1 MCMSKNNE
9 IIDNISNFSHA
20 YLIKTN
26 NLKEAYPI
34 VCDLA
39 KKIICETNDE
49 LLYTNK
55 EIESLIDDNNFDD
68 FYVVNPDTLVIKV
81 EELNNLLDYFET
93 KSVRNNGRRVYVIYG
108 IERLKN
114 DISNKL
120 LKFIEEPE
128 NDIYG
133 LIMTENIDLVLPT
146 IISRCQLLTFNFDV
160 NYDKEIIKN
169 MKGFLRCFLVNKIDT
184 IAYYDKYFGIYEG
197 DRGKYIECFS
207 IIELLLSTYL
217 NKYYELEID
226 DELYLKELSTIDVN
240 KIIKM
245 LEITTNLK
253 KLINNNINLNLLLDR
268 YIIEMERGDTNA

>member
-1 MCMSKNNE
+1 MEKNKE

-26 NLKEAYPI
+26 SLKEAYPL

-49 LLYTNK
+49 LLYSNK
-55 EIESLIDDNNFDD
+55 EIESLIDENNFDD
-68 FYVVNPDTLVIKV
+68 FYVVNPDTLIIKV
-81 EELNNLLDYFET
+81 EELNKLLEYFET

-128 NDIYG
+128 KDIYSI
-133 LIMTENIDLVLPT
+133 IMTENIDLVLPT

-160 NYDKEIIKN
+160 NYQNEDICN
-169 MKGFLRCFLVNKIDT
+169 MKEFLKCFISNRIDT
-184 IAYYDKYFGIYEG
+184 IAYYDKYFSIYEG
-197 DRGKYIECFS
+197 DRSKYINCFS
-207 IIELLLSTYL
+207 IIEMILSTYL
-217 NKYYELEID
+217 NNIYNVKID
-226 DELYLKELSTIDVN
+226 DNYYLEELSKFDVN
-240 KIIKM
+240 KVIKM
-245 LEITTNLK
+245 LEITSNLK
-253 KLINNNINLNLLLDR
+253 KLINNNINLNLLIDR
-268 YIIEMERGDTNA
+268 YIIEMERGD

>member
-1 MCMSKNNE
+1 MSKSNE
-9 IIDNISNFSHA
+9 IIDSISNFSHA

-26 NLKEAYPI
+26 NMKEAYPL

-39 KKIICETNDE
+39 KKIICENNDE
-49 LLYTNK
+49 LLYSNK
-55 EIESLIDDNNFDD
+55 EISALIDENNFDD
-68 FYVVNPDTLVIKV
+68 FYVFNPDTLVIKV
-81 EELNNLLDYFET
+81 EELNNLLEYFET

-133 LIMTENIDLVLPT
+133 IIMTENIDLVLPT
-146 IISRCQLLTFNFDV
+146 IISRCQILTFNFDV
-160 NYDKEIIKN
+160 LYDKEDINN
-169 MKGFLRCFLVNKIDT
+169 MKEFIKCFLKNKIDT
-184 IAYYDKYFGIYEG
+184 IAYSDEYFGIYEG
-197 DRGKYIECFS
+197 DRSKYINCFS

-217 NKYYELEID
+217 NKYYELDID
-226 DELYLKELSTIDVN
+226 NDLYIEELSTINVD
-240 KIIKM
+240 KTIKM
-245 LEITTNLK
+245 LGITSNLK
-253 KLINNNINLNLLLDR
+253 KLINNNINLNLLIDR

>member
-1 MCMSKNNE
+1 MKKNKE
-9 IIDNISNFSHA
+9 IINNISNFSHA

-26 NLKEAYPI
+26 SLNDAYPL

-49 LLYTNK
+49 LLYSNK

-68 FYVVNPDTLVIKV
+68 FYVVNPDTLIIKV
-81 EELNNLLDYFET
+81 EELNKLLDYFET

-133 LIMTENIDLVLPT
+133 IIMTENVDLVLPT
-146 IISRCQLLTFNFDV
+146 IISRCQMLTFTFDI
-160 NYDKEIIKN
+160 NYQIDDINN
-169 MKGFLRCFLVNKIDT
+169 MKDFLKCFINKKLDT
-184 IAYYDKYFGIYEG
+184 IAYYDEYFNIYEG
-197 DRGKYIECFS
+197 DRSKYINCFS
-207 IIELLLSTYL
+207 IIEMILSTYL
-217 NKYYELEID
+217 NKIYNVSID
-226 DELYLKELSTIDVN
+226 DNYYLEELSTFDVN
-240 KIIKM
+240 KIVKM
-245 LEITTNLK
+245 LEITSDLK
-253 KLINNNINLNLLLDR
+253 KLINNNINLNLLIDR
-268 YIIEMERGDTNA
+268 YIIEMERGDINA

>member
-1 MCMSKNNE
+1 MSKNNE

>member
-1 MCMSKNNE
+1 MSKNNE

-26 NLKEAYPI
+26 NLKETYPI

-55 EIESLIDDNNFDD
+55 EIESLIEENNFDD

-81 EELNNLLDYFET
+81 EELNKLLDYFET

-146 IISRCQLLTFNFDV
+146 IISRCQLLTFSFDV
-160 NYDKEIIKN
+160 SYDKEIIGN
-169 MKGFLRCFLVNKIDT
+169 MKEFLKCFINNKINT
-184 IAYYDKYFGIYEG
+184 IAYYDNYFGIYEG

-217 NKYYELEID
+217 NKYYDLEID
-226 DELYLKELSTIDVN
+226 DEFYLRELSTIDVN

>member
-1 MCMSKNNE
+1 MSKSNE

-26 NLKEAYPI
+26 NMKEAYPI

-39 KKIICETNDE
+39 KKIICENNDE
-49 LLYTNK
+49 LLYSNK
-55 EIESLIDDNNFDD
+55 EVSSLIDENNFDD

-81 EELNNLLDYFET
+81 EELNKLLEYFET

-133 LIMTENIDLVLPT
+133 IIMTENIDLVLPT
-146 IISRCQLLTFNFDV
+146 IISRCQMITL
-160 NYDKEIIKN
+160 NYDVSFDKVDINN
-169 MKGFLRCFLVNKIDT
+169 MKEFIKCFLKNRIDT
-184 IAYYDKYFGIYEG
+184 VAYYDNYFDIYEG
-197 DRGKYIECFS
+197 DRSKYINCFS
-207 IIELLLSTYL
+207 IIELLLSTYI
-217 NKYYELEID
+217 NKYYELDID
-226 DELYLKELSTIDVN
+226 NDLYIEELSTIDVN

-245 LEITTNLK
+245 LEITSNLK
-253 KLINNNINLNLLLDR
+253 KLINNNINLNLLIDR

>member
-1 MCMSKNNE
+1 MSKNNE

-26 NLKEAYPI
+26 NLKEAYPL

-39 KKIICETNDE
+39 KKIICENNDE
-49 LLYTNK
+49 LLYSNN
-55 EIESLIDDNNFDD
+55 EIASLIDENNFDD

-81 EELNNLLDYFET
+81 EELNKLLEYFET

-133 LIMTENIDLVLPT
+133 IIMTENIDLVLPT
-146 IISRCQLLTFNFDV
+146 IISRCQMLTFSFDV
-160 NYDKEIIKN
+160 SYDKEDINNMKEFLKCFIKN
-169 MKGFLRCFLVNKIDT
+169 GIDT
-184 IAYYDKYFGIYEG
+184 IAYYDKFFSIYEG
-197 DRGKYIECFS
+197 DRSKYINCFS
-207 IIELLLSTYL
+207 IIELLLSTYI
-217 NKYYELEID
+217 NEYYNLTIAD
-226 DELYLKELSTIDVN
+226 NLYLKELSKFDVN
-240 KIIKM
+240 KIVKM
-245 LEITTNLK
+245 LEITSNLK
-253 KLINNNINLNLLLDR
+253 KLINNNINLNLLIDR

>member
-1 MCMSKNNE
+1 MEKNKE
-9 IIDNISNFSHA
+9 IINNISNFSHA

-26 NLKEAYPI
+26 NLKESYPL

-49 LLYTNK
+49 LLYSNI

-68 FYVVNPDTLVIKV
+68 FYVVNPETLTIKV

-133 LIMTENIDLVLPT
+133 IIMTENVDLVLPT
-146 IISRCQLLTFNFDV
+146 IISRCQMLTFTFDISYQIDDI
-160 NYDKEIIKN
+160 NN
-169 MKGFLRCFLVNKIDT
+169 MKEFFKCFISYKLDT
-184 IAYYDKYFGIYEG
+184 IAYYDKYFNIYDG
-197 DRGKYIECFS
+197 DRSKYINCFL
-207 IIELLLSTYL
+207 IIEMILSTYL
-217 NKYYELEID
+217 NKVNNVNID
-226 DELYLKELSTIDVN
+226 DNYYLEELSTFDVN
-240 KIIKM
+240 KIVKM
-245 LEITTNLK
+245 LEITSDLK
-253 KLINNNINLNLLLDR
+253 KLINNNINLNLLIDR
-268 YIIEMERGDTNA
+268 YIIEMERGDINA

>member
-1 MCMSKNNE
+1 MEKDNE

-26 NLKEAYPI
+26 NLKEAYPLI
-34 VCDLA
+34 CNLA
-39 KKIICETNDE
+39 KRIICENNDG
-49 LLYTNK
+49 LLYSNK
-55 EIESLIDDNNFDD
+55 EIESLINENNFDD
-68 FYVVNPDTLVIKV
+68 FYVVNPDTLIIKV
-81 EELNNLLDYFET
+81 EELNKLLEYFET
-93 KSVRNNGRRVYVIYG
+93 KSVRNGGRRVYVIYG

-114 DISNKL
+114 DTSNKL

-128 NDIYG
+128 NDIYA

-146 IISRCQLLTFNFDV
+146 IISRCQLLTFNFEV
-160 NYDKEIIKN
+160 SYDIEDINN
-169 MKGFLRCFLVNKIDT
+169 MKEFIKCLLNYKIDT
-184 IAYYDKYFGIYEG
+184 IAYYDNYFGICEG
-197 DRGKYIECFS
+197 DRSKYIKFFS

-217 NKYYELEID
+217 NRYYELDID
-226 DELYLKELSTIDVN
+226 DELYIEDLSTIDVN

>member
-1 MCMSKNNE
+1 MSKNNE

-26 NLKEAYPI
+26 NLKEAYQI

-39 KKIICETNDE
+39 KKIICENNDE

>member
-1 MCMSKNNE
+1 MEKNKE
-9 IIDNISNFSHA
+9 IINNISNFSHA

-26 NLKEAYPI
+26 NLKESYPL

-49 LLYTNK
+49 LLYSNI

-68 FYVVNPDTLVIKV
+68 FYVVNPDTLTIKV

-133 LIMTENIDLVLPT
+133 IIMTENVDLVLPT
-146 IISRCQLLTFNFDV
+146 IISRCQMLTFTFDISYQIDDI
-160 NYDKEIIKN
+160 NN
-169 MKGFLRCFLVNKIDT
+169 MKDFLKCFISYKLDT
-184 IAYYDKYFGIYEG
+184 IAYYDKYLNIYEG
-197 DRGKYIECFS
+197 DRSKYIICFS
-207 IIELLLSTYL
+207 IIEMILSTYL
-217 NKYYELEID
+217 NKVNNVNID
-226 DELYLKELSTIDVN
+226 DNYYLEELSTFDVN
-240 KIIKM
+240 KIVKM
-245 LEITTNLK
+245 LEITSDLK
-253 KLINNNINLNLLLDR
+253 KLINNNINLNLLIDR
-268 YIIEMERGDTNA
+268 YIIEMERGDINA

>member
-1 MCMSKNNE
+1 MEKNKE
-9 IIDNISNFSHA
+9 IINNISNFSHA

-26 NLKEAYPI
+26 NLKESYPLA
-34 VCDLA
+34 CDLA

-49 LLYTNK
+49 LLYSNI

-68 FYVVNPDTLVIKV
+68 FYVVNPDTLTIKV

-133 LIMTENIDLVLPT
+133 IIMTENVDLVLPT
-146 IISRCQLLTFNFDV
+146 IISRCQMLTFTFDISYQIDDI
-160 NYDKEIIKN
+160 NN
-169 MKGFLRCFLVNKIDT
+169 MKEFLKCFISYKLDT
-184 IAYYDKYFGIYEG
+184 IAYYDKYFNIYEG
-197 DRGKYIECFS
+197 DRSKYINCFS
-207 IIELLLSTYL
+207 IIEMILSTYL
-217 NKYYELEID
+217 NKVNNVNID
-226 DELYLKELSTIDVN
+226 DNYYLEELSTFDVN
-240 KIIKM
+240 KIVKM
-245 LEITTNLK
+245 LEITSDLK
-253 KLINNNINLNLLLDR
+253 KLINNNINLNLLIDR
-268 YIIEMERGDTNA
+268 YIIEMERGDINA

>member
-1 MCMSKNNE
+1 MSKNNE

-226 DELYLKELSTIDVN
+226 DELFLKELSTIDVN

-253 KLINNNINLNLLLDR
+253 KLINNNINLNLLLER
-268 YIIEMERGDTNA
+268 YIIEIERGDTNA

>member
-1 MCMSKNNE
+1 MEKNKE
-9 IIDNISNFSHA
+9 IINNISNFSHA

-26 NLKEAYPI
+26 NLKESYPL

-49 LLYTNK
+49 LLYSNI

-68 FYVVNPDTLVIKV
+68 FYVVNPETLTIKV

-133 LIMTENIDLVLPT
+133 IIMTENVDLVLPT
-146 IISRCQLLTFNFDV
+146 IISRCQMLTFTFDISYQIDDI
-160 NYDKEIIKN
+160 NN
-169 MKGFLRCFLVNKIDT
+169 MKEFFKCFISYKLDT
-184 IAYYDKYFGIYEG
+184 IAYYDKYFNIYDG
-197 DRGKYIECFS
+197 DRSKYINCFS
-207 IIELLLSTYL
+207 IIEMILSTYL
-217 NKYYELEID
+217 NKVNNVNID
-226 DELYLKELSTIDVN
+226 DNYYLEELSTFDVN
-240 KIIKM
+240 KIVKM
-245 LEITTNLK
+245 LEITSDLK
-253 KLINNNINLNLLLDR
+253 KLINNNINLNLLIDR
-268 YIIEMERGDTNA
+268 YIIEMERGDINA

>member
-1 MCMSKNNE
+1 MSKNNE

-217 NKYYELEID
+217 NEYYELEID

>member
-1 MCMSKNNE
+1 MSKNNE

-226 DELYLKELSTIDVN
+226 DELFLKELSTIDVN

>member
-1 MCMSKNNE
+1 MSKNNE

-55 EIESLIDDNNFDD
+55 EIESLIDENNFDD

>member
-1 MCMSKNNE
+1 MEKNKE
-9 IIDNISNFSHA
+9 IINNISNFSHA

-26 NLKEAYPI
+26 NLKESYPL

-49 LLYTNK
+49 LLYSNI

-68 FYVVNPDTLVIKV
+68 FYVVNPETLTIKV

-133 LIMTENIDLVLPT
+133 IIMTENVDLVLPT
-146 IISRCQLLTFNFDV
+146 IISRCQMLTFTFDISYQIDDI
-160 NYDKEIIKN
+160 NN
-169 MKGFLRCFLVNKIDT
+169 MKEFFKCFISYKLDT
-184 IAYYDKYFGIYEG
+184 IAYYDKYFNIYDG
-197 DRGKYIECFS
+197 DRSKYINCFS
-207 IIELLLSTYL
+207 IIEMILSTYL
-217 NKYYELEID
+217 NKVHNVNID
-226 DELYLKELSTIDVN
+226 DNYYLEELSTFDVN
-240 KIIKM
+240 KIVKM
-245 LEITTNLK
+245 LEITSDLK
-253 KLINNNINLNLLLDR
+253 S
-268 YIIEMERGDTNA
+268 